1 MKAAEL
7 IKTMDGSERLIVRDR
22 LGNELYRGFKRLVD
36 FHPEMPWMK
45 REIRRTQL
53 HTEIF
58 RRDYEGR
65 YKHKKN
71 MSPVTGEEAGV
82 IKYRDIEEHIYIL
95 IEVMAV

>member
-22 LGNELYRGFKRLVD
+22 SGNELFRGFKRAVD
-36 FHPEMPWMK
+36 FHPETGWRR

-58 RRDYEGR
+58 RRDFEGR
-65 YKHKKN
+65 YKHRKTLD
-71 MSPVTGEEAGV
+71 PVTGEEAGV

-95 IEVMAV
+95 IEVAPA